1 MGISPGRCNTQAR
14 ISRIKPSGSNPVIGF
29 PSRAHLGSFGISGE
43 LGMQPM
49 FTLSG
54 GQKSRVAFAKVTYQR
69 PHILLL
75 DEPSN
80 HLDIDAVEALIQVR
94 YLDHSREDS
103 IFLSLVILQGL
114 DAL

>member
-1 MGISPGRCNTQAR
+1 
-14 ISRIKPSGSNPVIGF
+14 
-29 PSRAHLGSFGISGE
+29 
-43 LGMQPM
+43 MQPM

-94 YLDHSREDS
+94 SPPRPYHKNYKLIYVHGGGAPKSS
-103 IFLSLVILQGL
+103 CTCLGALSGSFEPDMQAVHLPFCWRGL
-114 DAL
+114 TPLTK